1 MVKLN
6 RWLAVPKR
14 TPSVQ
19 TLDERK
25 SAILKAVV
33 RDHVATGE
41 PVGSRAIVQRYPL
54 GVKPATVRNE
64 MAEMT
69 DWGYL
74 IQPHTSA
81 GRIPSTLGY
90 RYYVEHLRTNTT
102 NLKFERYLKQLPQTG
117 ESLTEL
123 LETTLGMLAQV
134 AHSASFATTAQDD
147 TLRLIRCVITHCGT
161 HRALVVNIFEHGF
174 VESRL
179 VDLKHAT
186 SLRSLHRIQN
196 VLLPLVEG
204 QTVRYLLEMNPEQV
218 PPMES
223 PTERETLSLLLRTIQ
238 SIAQEASEGEL
249 LYDGVAFILQQPEF
263 QREVSQLEAVLR
275 LLDERRALYHLVERT
290 HREMV
295 TLQIG
300 EENPLE
306 PLRCCTL
313 VYTRYRVGARI
324 SGVLGVLGPTRMDY
338 DHIISVVDQTA
349 QALSELLTKT
359 LYS

>member
-1 MVKLN
+1 M
-6 RWLAVPKR
+6 PKR
-14 TPSVQ
+14 TQPVPM
-19 TLDERK
+19 LDARK

-41 PVGSRAIVQRYPL
+41 PVGSHAIATRYPL
-54 GVKPATVRNE
+54 GVKPATIRNE

-74 IQPHTSA
+74 LQPHTSA
-81 GRIPSTLGY
+81 GRVPSTLGY
-90 RYYVEHLRTNTT
+90 RYYVEHLRAKVSS
-102 NLKFERYLKQLPQTG
+102 LKFERYLQRLPQPG

-123 LETTLGMLAQV
+123 LASTLSILARV

-147 TLRLIRCVITHCGT
+147 TLRLIRCVITHCGP
-161 HRALVVNIFEHGF
+161 HRALVVGIFEHGF
-174 VESRL
+174 VENRL
-179 VDLKHAT
+179 VDLKHST
-186 SLRSLHRIQN
+186 SQRSLHRIQN
-196 VLLPLVEG
+196 VLIPLVEG
-204 QTVRYLLEMNPEQV
+204 QTVRYLLEMDPEQV
-218 PPMES
+218 PSMES
-223 PTERETLSLLLRTIQ
+223 PAERETLSLLLRTVQ

-249 LYDGVAFILQQPEF
+249 YYDGVAFILQQPEF

-275 LLDERRALYHLVERT
+275 TLDERKALYRLVERT
-290 HREMV
+290 RSEMV

-313 VYTRYRVGARI
+313 IYTRYRVGNRI
-324 SGVLGVLGPTRMDY
+324 SGVLGVLGPMRMDY
-338 DHIISVVDQTA
+338 DRTITAVDQTA
-349 QALSELLTKT
+349 QALSDVLTKT